1 MAEAVADGTVGVRFA
16 FTLGCVELVTLGAF
30 ERTLLALPRDLV
42 EAVLLDGYFFGAFVG
57 HTVGVQFAFTLRPEL
72 VTLGAFERTLLALPR
87 DLAEAVLLDG
97 G

>member
-30 ERTLLALPRDLV
+30 ERTLLALPRDL
-42 EAVLLDGYFFGAFVG
+42 
-57 HTVGVQFAFTLRPEL
+57 
-72 VTLGAFERTLLALPR
+72 
-87 DLAEAVLLDG
+87 AEAVLLDG

>member
-42 EAVLLDGYFFGAFVG
+42 EAVLLDGYSLVPSLATPSECSL
-57 HTVGVQFAFTLRPEL
+57 HSHYVQNLLR
-72 VTLGAFERTLLALPR
+72 
-87 DLAEAVLLDG
+87 
-97 G
+97 